1 MQLLCFVSL
10 SIIGGSAIF
19 GNQFG
24 KAVWK
29 DDPQA
34 YRRFAAFV
42 QRVRGLWLPGSWKG
56 KAAGNGETVTPSV
69 SCLGCSDCRS
79 QALDHIYCHSFVLK
93 QFAEFA
99 FLRNQLLKVGAAV
112 SLQHLCHHEKQS
124 GAVACGMRWACA
136 HLAEPLGLHGG
147 DTQNFS
153 WHLRWCPVGADV
165 DAISQRRRLRG
176 CVDAIP
182 GDVRGRKWDICD
194 AACSFGSATG
204 GPVGLCQCSIGPKG
218 SEPFYLSEGRR
229 WRWRGGKLQ
238 EVKHHF
244 LQLVRRL
251 AGNCSCSSIETS
263 SVLHLGEV
271 GILHRFA
278 GTSDVL
284 SWYHHNDWWL
294 QGVPETPWSSG
305 HQFHLLLWHY
315 AMFGLH
321 FGQADRCWGCHLGR
335 SGAGGLHQ
343 WWSGLQSLHT
353 HCWWWCGIER
363 SLATKTKVG

>member
-165 DAISQRRRLRG
+165 DAKEGASGAVSMPSPVTSAAEVRHLRRSVQLWFRHWWPCGALPMQHWPERLG
-176 CVDAIP
+176 AVL
-182 GDVRGRKWDICD
+182 
-194 AACSFGSATG
+194 SFGG
-204 GPVGLCQCSIGPKG
+204 QEMEMK
-218 SEPFYLSEGRR
+218 RR
-229 WRWRGGKLQ
+229 
-238 EVKHHF
+238 E
-244 LQLVRRL
+244 
-251 AGNCSCSSIETS
+251 AS
-263 SVLHLGEV
+263 
-271 GILHRFA
+271 
-278 GTSDVL
+278 
-284 SWYHHNDWWL
+284 
-294 QGVPETPWSSG
+294 
-305 HQFHLLLWHY
+305 
-315 AMFGLH
+315 
-321 FGQADRCWGCHLGR
+321 R
-335 SGAGGLHQ
+335 S
-343 WWSGLQSLHT
+343 
-353 HCWWWCGIER
+353 
-363 SLATKTKVG
+363 